1 MLQQCFNHSKQC
13 RNNVTKLCYAKNRR
27 CELSR
32 VTSPYTYCFRDVS
45 VALAVA
51 VAVAVAVEHE

>member
-1 MLQQCFNHSKQC
+1 MLQNC
-13 RNNVTKLCYAKNRR
+13 AKNRR

-45 VALAVA
+45 VAVA
-51 VAVAVAVEHE
+51 VAVAVAVEHQ